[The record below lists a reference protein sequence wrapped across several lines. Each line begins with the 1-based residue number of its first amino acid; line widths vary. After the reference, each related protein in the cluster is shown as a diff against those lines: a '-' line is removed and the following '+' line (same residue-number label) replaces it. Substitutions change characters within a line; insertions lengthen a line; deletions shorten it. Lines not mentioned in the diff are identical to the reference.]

1 MKKHPSTVCF
11 STAFIMARC
20 WIIVLLAG
28 LFIACENNECDCV
41 GSCLSQS
48 PTVDKVTNQRGWIA
62 FHEEEDRW
70 MIMAGKPGIPATF
83 DTQYLGIL
91 YDSLPET
98 FQEIG
103 MRVEFSGEYKRYDK
117 DPIGPIPGQT
127 YYYLFLSH
135 IIQPND
141 Q

>member
-1 MKKHPSTVCF
+1 MKKSLLTVCY
-11 STAFIMARC
+11 SITFIITRC
-20 WIIVLLAG
+20 WIIILLAG
-28 LFIACENNECDCV
+28 LFIACSNDDCECAGPCNP
-41 GSCLSQS
+41 QS
-48 PTVDKVTNQRGWIA
+48 STVERVINQSGFIA
-62 FHEEEDRW
+62 FHEDEDRW
-70 MIMAGKPGIPATF
+70 MIIAGKPGTVTTF

-91 YDSLPET
+91 CDSLPET

-117 DPIGPIPGQT
+117 DPSGPIPGQT
-127 YYYLFLSH
+127 YYYLFLSQ